1 MSRRTIFLLAGLLVV
16 IALIALFF
24 RMGDRA
30 RKPSVTG
37 TATEQGGHQ
46 HAAPAADQQQAQ
58 TGTPPEA
65 PTVEI
70 PVDKQRLIGVKSVTA
85 AVLPLRKTIR
95 TVGRIEYDEKKLF
108 TLNAKVDG
116 WVEKL
121 HHSYTGQQVK
131 KGEPLVEIYSPE
143 LFSTQQEL
151 LSLIRWTK
159 NTEGSTGQARGE
171 SARQVGSMVIR
182 DAEALV
188 DAARQ
193 RLRLWDISDEQIKK
207 IEESGKPARTL
218 IIYSPASGYI
228 LQKYVVQGQK
238 VMAGE
243 KLFDVADLSTVW
255 VTADIYE
262 SDLPLVK
269 VGDTATIQLSY
280 LQGRAFNS
288 RIDYIYPT
296 LSGETR
302 TAKARFTVSNEGL
315 ILKPQMFTNVE
326 LKVNLGQ
333 RLAIPE
339 DAVIDT
345 GMRQIVYVQKED
357 GAFEPR
363 EVALGLRGEKM
374 VEVRSGLKAGDKVAA
389 AATFLVDSEAKLK
402 GVEPLKAGK

>member
-1 MSRRTIFLLAGLLVV
+1 
-16 IALIALFF
+16 
-24 RMGDRA
+24 
-30 RKPSVTG
+30 
-37 TATEQGGHQ
+37 
-46 HAAPAADQQQAQ
+46 
-58 TGTPPEA
+58 
-65 PTVEI
+65 
-70 PVDKQRLIGVKSVTA
+70 
-85 AVLPLRKTIR
+85 
-95 TVGRIEYDEKKLF
+95 
-108 TLNAKVDG
+108 
-116 WVEKL
+116 
-121 HHSYTGQQVK
+121 
-131 KGEPLVEIYSPE
+131 
-143 LFSTQQEL
+143 
-151 LSLIRWTK
+151 
-159 NTEGSTGQARGE
+159 
-171 SARQVGSMVIR
+171 MVIR

-218 IIYSPASGYI
+218 IIYNLASGYI

-280 LQGRAFNS
+280 LQGRTFNS
-288 RIDYIYPT
+288 KIDYIYPT

-326 LKVNLGQ
+326 FKVNLGQ

-374 VEVRSGLKAGDKVAA
+374 VEVRSGVKAGDKVAA

>member
-1 MSRRTIFLLAGLLVV
+1 MSRRTIFLVVGLLVV
-16 IALIALFF
+16 IAVIVFLS
-24 RMGDRA
+24 RTGDRS

-46 HAAPAADQQQAQ
+46 HAAPVADQQQVQA
-58 TGTPPEA
+58 GASPDA

-70 PVDKQRLIGVKSVTA
+70 PADKQRLIGVKSVTA
-85 AVLPLRKTIR
+85 AVVPLRKTIR

-108 TLNAKVDG
+108 TLNTKVDG

-151 LSLIRWTK
+151 LSLLRWTK

-374 VEVRSGLKAGDKVAA
+374 VEVRSGVKAGDKVAA

-402 GVEPLKAGK
+402 GVEPLKVGK

>member
-1 MSRRTIFLLAGLLVV
+1 M
-16 IALIALFF
+16 
-24 RMGDRA
+24 
-30 RKPSVTG
+30 
-37 TATEQGGHQ
+37 
-46 HAAPAADQQQAQ
+46 
-58 TGTPPEA
+58 
-65 PTVEI
+65 
-70 PVDKQRLIGVKSVTA
+70 
-85 AVLPLRKTIR
+85 LPLKKTIR
-95 TVGRIEYDEKKLF
+95 TVGRIEYDERKLF
-108 TLNAKVDG
+108 TINTKVDG

-121 HHSYTGQQVK
+121 HYSYTGQQVK
-131 KGEPLVEIYSPE
+131 KGEALVEIYSPE

-151 LSLIRWTK
+151 LSLLRWTK

-218 IIYSPASGYI
+218 IIYNPASGYI

-280 LQGRAFNS
+280 LQGRTFNS
-288 RIDYIYPT
+288 KIDYIYPT

-326 LKVNLGQ
+326 FKVNLGQ

-374 VEVRSGLKAGDKVAA
+374 VEVRSGVKAGDKVAA